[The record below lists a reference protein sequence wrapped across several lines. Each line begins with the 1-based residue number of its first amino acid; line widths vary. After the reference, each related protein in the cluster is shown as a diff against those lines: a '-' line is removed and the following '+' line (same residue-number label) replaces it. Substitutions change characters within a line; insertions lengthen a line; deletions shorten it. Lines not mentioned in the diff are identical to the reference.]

1 MAPSSPSTVADPAG
15 PTAAAEAG
23 LPAET
28 SAQSLGWP
36 ASAAAASASAQSTP
50 AWLEALARWWAEFS
64 LQTKLL
70 AVATLVVS
78 LLMTGITFFSLN
90 SIQQDARISDTRYAR
105 DLGLLLSANVTPL
118 VAQGEDR
125 ELAAVAER
133 FWQSSRSL
141 RYIVFADADGVIYLG
156 IPMGNGGEGT
166 ASAGE
171 QLLSRRLELP
181 PDLQRRPD
189 NPLIRQHLT
198 PDGQVTDVFVPM
210 VSGDRYLGVVALGIN
225 PNETLLVSSALTRE
239 VTVAVFV
246 SIWVLVILGSVINAL
261 TIIRPV
267 KELLRGVRSI
277 AGGNFETR
285 IALPVGG
292 ELGELL
298 EGFNTMASQLEVYK
312 AANIEEL
319 RAEQVKQQS
328 LIATMADGA
337 VLLDAEGRIVLV
349 NPTARRLFRW
359 EARNLE
365 GKEVIGELPDRLA
378 MELAGALQNL
388 VSSERESTD
397 VRCSFGE
404 PSRTLRIVLQSVR
417 DASGE
422 VLKGIA
428 MTIQDLTREVEL
440 NAAQSRFISNVSH
453 ELRTPLFNI
462 KSYVE
467 TLHDY
472 NDQLS
477 DELKQEFLGIANAET
492 DRLTRLVND
501 VLDLSRLESDRVWEL
516 EPLEVGPAIEQT
528 LRTYRLNA
536 GEKGVNL
543 GFEADPQL
551 PRVLGNWDLLL
562 QVFDNLVGNA
572 LKFTPPGGALQLRAY
587 PWPDQCVLDPDSGP
601 GTHPTCAL
609 TSPLPRLR
617 IEIADSGCGIAAADQ
632 QRIFERF
639 YRVENAVHTE
649 AGTGLG
655 LSIVRGILEKHGTQA
670 CMASESGVGTTF
682 WFDLPLEHSDS
693 DELALKAERRGYDR
707 AREGEVQT
715 LRS

>member
-1 MAPSSPSTVADPAG
+1 MADPGGPAAAGAERSGENSAPSLS
-15 PTAAAEAG
+15 
-23 LPAET
+23 
-28 SAQSLGWP
+28 WP
-36 ASAAAASASAQSTP
+36 ASAAAATAAAKSTP

-118 VAQGEDR
+118 VAQGDDR

-166 ASAGE
+166 PPAGE

-181 PDLQRRPD
+181 ADLQRRPD

-277 AGGNFETR
+277 AGGNFNTR

-365 GKEVIGELPDRLA
+365 GNEVIGELPDRLA

-388 VSSERESTD
+388 ISSERESTD

-404 PSRTLRIVLQSVR
+404 PPRTLRIVLQSVR

-477 DELKQEFLGIANAET
+477 DEQKQEFLGIANAET

-516 EPLEVGPAIEQT
+516 EPFEVGPAIEQT

-536 GEKGVNL
+536 GEKGVDL
-543 GFEADPQL
+543 GFDADPQL

-572 LKFTPPGGALQLRAY
+572 LKFTPPGGALRLRAY
-587 PWPDQCVLDPDSGP
+587 PWPDQCVLDPDSRP
-601 GTHPTCAL
+601 GDNPNCAL

-632 QRIFERF
+632 ERIFERF
-639 YRVENAVHTE
+639 FRVENAVHTE

-655 LSIVRGILEKHGTQA
+655 LSIVRGILEKHGTQVR
-670 CMASESGVGTTF
+670 MASESGVGTTF

-693 DELALKAERRGYDR
+693 DELALQAERRGYDR
-707 AREGEVQT
+707 AREGELQA
-715 LRS
+715 LRG

>member
-1 MAPSSPSTVADPAG
+1 MLPSSPTTMADPGG
-15 PTAAAEAG
+15 PAAAG
-23 LPAET
+23 AELSGEN

-36 ASAAAASASAQSTP
+36 ASAAAATAAAKSTP

-118 VAQGEDR
+118 VAQGDDR

-166 ASAGE
+166 PPAGE

-181 PDLQRRPD
+181 ADLQRRPD

-277 AGGNFETR
+277 AGGNFNTR

-365 GKEVIGELPDRLA
+365 GNEVIGVLPDRLA

-388 VSSERESTD
+388 ISSERESTD

-404 PSRTLRIVLQSVR
+404 PPRTLRIVLQSVR

-477 DELKQEFLGIANAET
+477 DEQKQEFLGIANAET

-516 EPLEVGPAIEQT
+516 EPFEVGPAIEQT

-536 GEKGVNL
+536 GEKGVDL
-543 GFEADPQL
+543 GFDADPQL

-572 LKFTPPGGALQLRAY
+572 LKFTPPGGALRLRAY
-587 PWPDQCVLDPDSGP
+587 PWPDQCVLDPDSRP
-601 GTHPTCAL
+601 GDNPNCAL

-632 QRIFERF
+632 ERIFERF
-639 YRVENAVHTE
+639 FRVENAVHTE

-655 LSIVRGILEKHGTQA
+655 LSIVRGILEKHGTQVR
-670 CMASESGVGTTF
+670 MASESGVGTTF

-693 DELALKAERRGYDR
+693 DELALQAERRGYDR
-707 AREGEVQT
+707 AREGELQA
-715 LRS
+715 LRG

>member
-1 MAPSSPSTVADPAG
+1 MLPSSPTTMADPGG
-15 PTAAAEAG
+15 PAAAG
-23 LPAET
+23 AELSGENT
-28 SAQSLGWP
+28 AQSLSWP
-36 ASAAAASASAQSTP
+36 ASAAAATAAAKSTP

-118 VAQGEDR
+118 VAQGDDR

-166 ASAGE
+166 PPAGE

-181 PDLQRRPD
+181 ADLQRRPD

-277 AGGNFETR
+277 AGGNFNTR

-365 GKEVIGELPDRLA
+365 GNEVIGVLPDRLA

-388 VSSERESTD
+388 ISSERESTD

-404 PSRTLRIVLQSVR
+404 PPRTLRIVLQSVR

-477 DELKQEFLGIANAET
+477 DEQKQEFLGIANAET

-516 EPLEVGPAIEQT
+516 EPFEVGPAIEQT

-536 GEKGVNL
+536 GEKGVDL
-543 GFEADPQL
+543 GFDADPQL

-572 LKFTPPGGALQLRAY
+572 LKFTPPGGALRLRAY
-587 PWPDQCVLDPDSGP
+587 PWPDQCVLDPDSRP
-601 GTHPTCAL
+601 GDNPNCAL

-632 QRIFERF
+632 ERIFERF
-639 YRVENAVHTE
+639 FRVENAVHTE

-655 LSIVRGILEKHGTQA
+655 LSIVRGILEKHGTQVR
-670 CMASESGVGTTF
+670 MASESGVGTTF

-693 DELALKAERRGYDR
+693 DELALQAERRGYDR
-707 AREGEVQT
+707 AREGELQA
-715 LRS
+715 LRG